1 VNTTPSST
9 PPSVPRSRPPE
20 SAFVR
25 PDLLN
30 ASKDLLTP
38 LERAQLAFVR
48 RSFQPGAFASSVR
61 WCQRTLG
68 SRWLRF
74 VLGNLFQTHH
84 RERLPDFS
92 TGESYIMV
100 CNHRSFFDLYAVVSD
115 LVHTGL
121 RQRIVFPVRSN
132 FFYDNPLG
140 LLVNGSMSFFAM
152 YPPVFREA
160 KKAQLNML
168 TLDELAWLLR
178 QGGHFVGFHP
188 EGTRNMG
195 DPYTLL
201 PARTG
206 IGRLVHKARV
216 KVVPVF
222 INGLDPSDM
231 WGQIRG
237 NFSKTGAPIHTV
249 FGHPIDFEGLLDEP
263 ASQSTFKKIANK
275 TRDAIVELAEEE
287 RRIRFR

>member
-1 VNTTPSST
+1 MTPI
-9 PPSVPRSRPPE
+9 
-20 SAFVR
+20 
-25 PDLLN
+25 
-30 ASKDLLTP
+30 
-38 LERAQLAFVR
+38 ERAQLAFVR
-48 RSFQPGAFASSVR
+48 RSFEPGAFASSVR
-61 WCQRTLG
+61 WCQRNLG

-84 RERLPDFS
+84 RERLPDFGA
-92 TGESYIMV
+92 GESYILV

-115 LVHTGL
+115 LVHQGL
-121 RQRIVFPVRSN
+121 KQRIVFPVRSN

-140 LLVNGSMSFFAM
+140 LLVNGTMSFFAM
-152 YPPVFREA
+152 YPPVFREP

-216 KVVPVF
+216 KVIPVF

-231 WGQIRG
+231 WGQIRS
-237 NFSKTGAPIHTV
+237 NFTKSGTPIHTV
-249 FGHPIDFEGLLDEP
+249 FGNAIDFNGLLDEP
-263 ASQSTFKKIANK
+263 ATQSTFKKIANK
-275 TRDAIVELAEEE
+275 TRDAIAQLAEEE
-287 RRIRFR
+287 RQIRFGASHSS